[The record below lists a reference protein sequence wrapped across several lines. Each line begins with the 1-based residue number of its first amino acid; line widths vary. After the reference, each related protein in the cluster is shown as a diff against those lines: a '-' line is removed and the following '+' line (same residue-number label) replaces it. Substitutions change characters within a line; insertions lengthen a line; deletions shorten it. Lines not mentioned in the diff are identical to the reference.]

1 MKACNQQTWQVHF
14 REKSRIK
21 WTVLPDLQAK
31 VVLPHL
37 KRKIMNMYQKQ
48 LESQIAAYVR
58 AKRKGKWILLS
69 QSTSSDLS
77 WQSIS
82 PLHLRCASIHCPFS
96 HWNWDAEHIGQLS
109 SSLWSS
115 HSGNPSHRHAIGIQ
129 SISPVAQVNWSGEQ
143 VGGSG
148 ERENRTRVHSFNFSP
163 FNGVKIWWKYSA
175 DGEKD
180 AYVWIEV
187 LL

>member
-58 AKRKGKWILLS
+58 AKRKGK
-69 QSTSSDLS
+69 
-77 WQSIS
+77 
-82 PLHLRCASIHCPFS
+82 
-96 HWNWDAEHIGQLS
+96 
-109 SSLWSS
+109 
-115 HSGNPSHRHAIGIQ
+115 
-129 SISPVAQVNWSGEQ
+129 
-143 VGGSG
+143 
-148 ERENRTRVHSFNFSP
+148 
-163 FNGVKIWWKYSA
+163 
-175 DGEKD
+175 
-180 AYVWIEV
+180 
-187 LL
+187 